1 MQFHSFPRSYY
12 PQLPKWA
19 LPAGVQWAE
28 QQHGSCS
35 LCLAK
40 CPPFT
45 NNRTVLSLRL
55 RERPTKVKPALFPL
69 CAQRGLD
76 QPKLKSLST
85 GINNYCWNAT
95 WKMLMNSSLSSL
107 FIGLCQHSFISLTK
121 TRIRAI
127 SITAR
132 KVEAI
137 KFYLNLA
144 RFNFSFLSKYFEPRV
159 DFSSIISLFTISI
172 F

>member
-1 MQFHSFPRSYY
+1 MKDADELKS
-12 PQLPKWA
+12 
-19 LPAGVQWAE
+19 
-28 QQHGSCS
+28 
-35 LCLAK
+35 
-40 CPPFT
+40 
-45 NNRTVLSLRL
+45 
-55 RERPTKVKPALFPL
+55 VKPVHWAV
-69 CAQRGLD
+69 
-76 QPKLKSLST
+76 S
-85 GINNYCWNAT
+85 
-95 WKMLMNSSLSSL
+95 
-107 FIGLCQHSFISLTK
+107 HSFISLTK

-159 DFSSIISLFTISI
+159 DFSSIISLFTIII